1 MPART
6 PSRFTRTHLPVLAW
20 AVFTAVA
27 LAAPG
32 DALPQWSDEVW
43 LGPWLDPVLD
53 KVLHFILFAVL
64 AALAARSFRALDPN
78 GRGRALARHPLLA
91 AVLAAT
97 AYGALSELAQLWFTT
112 RTAEVADFGAD
123 VAGVL
128 CAAGLVWI
136 TRRHAVAEQAAED
149 SSDVAAT
156 GESGAG

>member
-1 MPART
+1 MPARA

-64 AALAARSFRALDPN
+64 AALAARSFRALDPA
-78 GRGRALARHPLLA
+78 GRARTLARRPLLA
-91 AVLAAT
+91 AVLAST
-97 AYGALSELAQLWFTT
+97 AYGALSELAQHWSTT
-112 RTAEVADFGAD
+112 RTAEPADFAAD
-123 VAGVL
+123 VAGAL
-128 CAAGLVWI
+128 CAAGLVSL
-136 TRRHAVAEQAAED
+136 TRRMRAAGRGAE
-149 SSDVAAT
+149 SPT
-156 GESGAG
+156 GVTSRTSR

>member
-32 DALPQWSDEVW
+32 DALPRWSDEVW

-64 AALAARSFRALDPN
+64 AALAARSFRALDPA
-78 GRGRALARHPLLA
+78 GRGRTLARRPLLA
-91 AVLAAT
+91 AVLAST
-97 AYGALSELAQLWFTT
+97 AYGALSELAQLWSTT
-112 RTAEVADFGAD
+112 RTAEPADFAAD
-123 VAGVL
+123 VAGAL
-128 CAAGLVWI
+128 CAAGLVWFAADRN
-136 TRRHAVAEQAAED
+136 RRRR
-149 SSDVAAT
+149 
-156 GESGAG
+156 GGAG